1 MIYISD
7 QDIYINPLHIES
19 VKIIDTMGSDMFVE
33 RTIFIYTNR
42 GKYKYYSGKYFE
54 VYKARDALIGKINS
68 YLNGLSSLKK

>member
-19 VKIIDTMGSDMFVE
+19 IKIMNTMGPDNFIE

-42 GKYKYYSGKYFE
+42 DKYKYYSGKYFE

-68 YLNGLSSLKK
+68 YLNGLLDLKK